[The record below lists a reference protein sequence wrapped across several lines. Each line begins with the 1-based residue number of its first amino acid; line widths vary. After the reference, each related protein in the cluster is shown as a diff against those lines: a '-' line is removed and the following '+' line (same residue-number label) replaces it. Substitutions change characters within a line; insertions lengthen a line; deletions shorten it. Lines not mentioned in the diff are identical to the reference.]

1 MTELLG
7 NLFRDISRQW
17 SPPPKWTVSQW
28 ADAKRMLSSE
38 SASSGGQWQTIRCE
52 FQRGIM
58 DALSDPLVEKVV
70 FMKSSQVGWTEILGN
85 IIGYYIDYD
94 PCSMLMLQ
102 PTEDMAE
109 VWVDDRFMP
118 MVRDTPA
125 IANKVTDK
133 VRATKSKKLHKMFRG
148 GQLAIV
154 GVNAPSKLASRPIRI
169 LLADEVDRYPASSGK
184 EGDPLL
190 LAIRRTEVF
199 WNRKI
204 LLGGTPVWKDQS
216 RTEQEFLKSDQRYF
230 YIPCPHCLTPH
241 TLQWSNVRWG
251 PDSPAKGD
259 PNEALWI
266 CPHCDGYYTDGQ
278 KDAAVMKCTPES
290 NGKQPTGSDGK
301 PLGWRAHAPFKKTA
315 GFHIWAGYAPWRP
328 IADRV
333 NDFLEAKKDPEQMKV
348 FVNTILGE
356 TWDGGGEDITVDDLM
371 NRLRFDQEAHDV
383 PRQGLILTAGV
394 DVQPDRLEVEV
405 VAWGAGEQ
413 SWSID
418 YQIIYGDP
426 DTPEDQAGSPWS
438 ELTNYIRKRW
448 RHELGAEITISR
460 TCIDSGGH
468 NTQAVYGYAKKH
480 KFSGVFAIKG
490 RGGAGLPVIGAPN
503 RRRSGKVKRPVD
515 VFIVGV
521 DNAKMTLRN
530 RLKLDSPGAGY
541 CHFPANREAEWF
553 RQLVAEKLMTRYVK
567 GFAVREWQKS
577 NGVRNEALD
586 CRVYA
591 FAALVMQPPQFEK
604 LALKLKRES
613 QTMKIEK
620 GTTPPP
626 PVTEPEPTAQDR
638 TKPPIDTP
646 SKKSKPPRNRGSFLT
661 RWRN

>member
-1 MTELLG
+1 MTPALAS
-7 NLFRDISRQW
+7 LFKDISRQW
-17 SPPPKWTVSQW
+17 EPPPKWTVSQW
-28 ADAKRMLSSE
+28 ADAKRILSSE
-38 SASSGGQWQTIRCE
+38 ASAEPGRWKTSRSE

-58 DALSDPLVEKVV
+58 DALSDPLIEKVV
-70 FMKSSQVGWTEILGN
+70 CMKSSQIGWTEILN
-85 IIGYYIDYD
+85 NTIGYYIDYD
-94 PCSMLMLQ
+94 PCPMLMLQ

-109 VWVDDRFMP
+109 AWSEDRFSP

-125 IANKVTDK
+125 ISAKIQNKV
-133 VRATKSKKLHKMFRG
+133 RSTKSKKLHKMFRG
-148 GQLAIV
+148 GHLAIV
-154 GVNAPSKLASRPIRI
+154 GVNAPSKLASRPIRVV
-169 LLADEVDRYPASSGK
+169 LADEVDRYPASSGK

-190 LAIRRTEVF
+190 LAERRTETF

-216 RTEQEFLKSDQRYF
+216 RTEQEFQLSDQRYY
-230 YIPCPHCLTPH
+230 YIPCPHCGEAH

-259 PNEALWI
+259 TKKALWI
-266 CPHCDGYYTDGQ
+266 CPHCDGYYTDAQ
-278 KDAAVMKCTPES
+278 KNAAVRHGNWK
-290 NGKQPTGSDGK
+290 
-301 PLGWRAHAPFKKTA
+301 AHAPFRGTA
-315 GFHIWAGYAPWRP
+315 GFHIWAGYSPWRP

-333 NDFLEAKKDPEQMKV
+333 KAFLEAKKDPEQMKV

-356 TWDGGGEDITVDDLM
+356 TWDGGGEDITVEDLM
-371 NRLRFDQEAHDV
+371 NRPRFEQETHDV

-394 DVQPDRLEVEV
+394 DVQPDRLEIEV

-418 YQIIYGDP
+418 YHIIYGDP
-426 DTPEDQAGSPWS
+426 DTPEEQAGSPWS
-438 ELTNYIRKRW
+438 ELTGYLRKLW
-448 RHELGAEITISR
+448 RHELGVEIGITR

-468 NTQAVYGYAKKH
+468 NTQAVYGYAKRH

-541 CHFPANREAEWF
+541 CHFPASREAEWF

-604 LALKLKRES
+604 LALKLKRNS
-613 QTMKIEK
+613 QTMQTEK
-620 GTTPPP
+620 PKPQSEPTLK
-626 PVTEPEPTAQDR
+626 TEEPQPTAQDQV
-638 TKPPIDTP
+638 KSSQDTHP
-646 SKKSKPPRNRGSFLT
+646 KKSKPPRSRGTFLN